1 MGGGGTD
8 DRGWLI
14 WPPLLQP
21 TLPSKGTFESMAES
35 SLPIDRRTVLQILLR
50 GPVLMILVLIAG
62 CTATRIESAYFGP
75 STAIE
80 QAIRRYYE
88 RHASEGGARC
98 FRPYIDGFSRLSVL
112 EDTPNQLVVE
122 TRYFFRDRAQE
133 GGPGGGSVCAGFNE
147 RTFTLTRDQDGRP
160 VVTNMTGEQYEPAI
174 RTLIRRV
181 LPG

>member
-1 MGGGGTD
+1 
-8 DRGWLI
+8 
-14 WPPLLQP
+14 
-21 TLPSKGTFESMAES
+21 
-35 SLPIDRRTVLQILLR
+35 
-50 GPVLMILVLIAG
+50 MILVLIAG

-88 RHASEGGARC
+88 GHASEGGARC

-112 EDTPNQLVVE
+112 EDTPNRLVVE

-181 LPG
+181 LPGRPFRRSPCQRGDGAAPCRRPNLAGASALAGCARYSV

>member
-1 MGGGGTD
+1 M
-8 DRGWLI
+8 
-14 WPPLLQP
+14 
-21 TLPSKGTFESMAES
+21 GTFESMAES
-35 SLPIDRRTVLQILLR
+35 SLPIDRRTVLQRLFR
-50 GPVLMILVLIAG
+50 GPVLMILVLLVG

-112 EDTPNQLVVE
+112 EDTPNRLVVE